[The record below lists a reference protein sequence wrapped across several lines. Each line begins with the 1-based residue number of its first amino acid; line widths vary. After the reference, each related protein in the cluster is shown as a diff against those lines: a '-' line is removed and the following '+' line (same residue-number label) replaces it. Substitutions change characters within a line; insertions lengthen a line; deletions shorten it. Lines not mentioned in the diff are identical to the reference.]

1 MSNNLL
7 RGAVAWALVA
17 AVAVGVGAIVQA
29 QQDES
34 SDQGRVVKI
43 GEDDV
48 DDSRETERLSRPG
61 PTDGAIVDEPQA
73 PKFWIGML
81 GGLIQ
86 EDHPLRAHLDLPT
99 GEGLLVAD
107 VVPNSPA
114 SKAGL
119 KKNDILLRAN
129 DTPLKAMTDLVELVG
144 TEGEKKS
151 QIALEVFRRGERETI
166 YVTPEERPADA
177 QVSTGGFGE
186 GGFGDGAGLPEGVEE
201 LMRRFQHGQLQ
212 GGQMPFNFR
221 NFGPGVIVGGDGMAN
236 VPNGVSVS
244 ITKKEGEPT
253 QITVKRGD
261 ETWEVVGDDPKSLEQ
276 LPEDLRPFVAR
287 MLRGRAPLGFDPQ
300 MPNMERLERRGFGD
314 DRLSE
319 RLEQMEQRMEELQR
333 RLLGPNGE
341 HGDQE
346 SAEEAEEA
354 EAH

>member
-1 MSNNLL
+1 MSHNFL
-7 RGAVAWALVA
+7 RGAMGFALI
-17 AVAVGVGAIVQA
+17 AVTVVGAGAIVQA
-29 QQDES
+29 QQNES
-34 SDQGRVVKI
+34 GDQGRVVQI

-48 DDSRETERLSRPG
+48 DDSRETQRLSRPG
-61 PTDGAIVDEPQA
+61 PTDGAIVDAPQA
-73 PKFWIGML
+73 PKYWIGLL

-129 DTPLKAMTDLVELVG
+129 DTPLKAMTDLVDLVG

-186 GGFGDGAGLPEGVEE
+186 GSLGEGAGLPEGVDE
-201 LMRRFQHGQLQ
+201 LMRQFQRGQLQ
-212 GGQMPFNFR
+212 GGQRPFNFR

-244 ITKKEGEPT
+244 ITKKEGQPT

-261 ETWEVVGDDPKSLEQ
+261 ETWEVVGDDPKSLDK
-276 LPEDLRPFVAR
+276 LPDDLRPFVER
-287 MLRGRAPLGFDPQ
+287 MLRGL
-300 MPNMERLERRGFGD
+300 RR
-314 DRLSE
+314 
-319 RLEQMEQRMEELQR
+319 
-333 RLLGPNGE
+333 
-341 HGDQE
+341 
-346 SAEEAEEA
+346 
-354 EAH
+354 

>member
-1 MSNNLL
+1 MSF
-7 RGAVAWALVA
+7 ALVVA
-17 AVAVGVGAIVQA
+17 AVVGAGAIVQA

-34 SDQGRVVKI
+34 ADKGRVVQI
-43 GEDDV
+43 GRSDEEARP
-48 DDSRETERLSRPG
+48 SNRELNA
-61 PTDGAIVDEPQA
+61 DQNDALADEQEL
-73 PKFWIGML
+73 PKYWIGLL

-144 TEGEKKS
+144 TEGEKDG
-151 QIALEVFRRGERETI
+151 QIAIEVFRRGERETI

-186 GGFGDGAGLPEGVEE
+186 GVFGQGGELPRGVEE
-201 LMRRFQHGQLQ
+201 MMRQLQ
-212 GGQMPFNFR
+212 AGQRPFNFR
-221 NFGPGVIVGGDGMAN
+221 NFGPGVIVGEGRGGLAN

-244 ITKKEGEPT
+244 ITKQDGEPT
-253 QITVKRGD
+253 RITVKRGD
-261 ETWEVVGDDPKSLEQ
+261 ETWEVVGDDPKSLEK
-276 LPEDLRPFVAR
+276 LPDDVRPFVER
-287 MLRGRAPLGFDPQ
+287 MLRGGGPVSFDLQ
-300 MPNMERLERRGFGD
+300 MPNMERLERRGFDD

-319 RLEQMEQRMEELQR
+319 RLEQMERRMEELQR
-333 RLLGPNGE
+333 RIFVPDGQN
-341 HGDQE
+341 GDQHSDE
-346 SAEEAEEA
+346 DAEQA
-354 EAH
+354 EAN

>member
-1 MSNNLL
+1 M
-7 RGAVAWALVA
+7 GFALMA
-17 AVAVGVGAIVQA
+17 ATVVGAGAPVQA

-34 SDQGRVVKI
+34 RDQGRVIKI
-43 GEDDV
+43 GRADEESKTSGRNV
-48 DDSRETERLSRPG
+48 N
-61 PTDGAIVDEPQA
+61 VDENGGVVEQQEM
-73 PKFWIGML
+73 PKYWIGLL

-129 DTPLKAMTDLVELVG
+129 DTPLKAMTDLVDLVG
-144 TEGEKKS
+144 TEGEKKG

-177 QVSTGGFGE
+177 QVPTGGFGE
-186 GGFGDGAGLPEGVEE
+186 GGFGEGEMPRGLQD
-201 LMRRFQHGQLQ
+201 LLGQFQ
-212 GGQMPFNFR
+212 GGQRQFNFR
-221 NFGPGVIVGGDGMAN
+221 DFGPGVIVGGQGMVN

-244 ITKKEGEPT
+244 ITKKAGEPT

-261 ETWEVVGDDPKSLEQ
+261 ETWEVVGDDPKSLDK
-276 LPEDLRPFVAR
+276 LPDDLRPYVER
-287 MLRGRAPLGFDPQ
+287 MLHGGGPVSFDLQ
-300 MPNMERLERRGFGD
+300 MPNIERLERRGFGD

-319 RLEQMEQRMEELQR
+319 RLEQMERRMEELQR
-333 RLLGPNGE
+333 RLLGPNGQNSDQ
-341 HGDQE
+341 HSNGDQH
-346 SAEEAEEA
+346 SSDEAEQA
-354 EAH
+354 EAN